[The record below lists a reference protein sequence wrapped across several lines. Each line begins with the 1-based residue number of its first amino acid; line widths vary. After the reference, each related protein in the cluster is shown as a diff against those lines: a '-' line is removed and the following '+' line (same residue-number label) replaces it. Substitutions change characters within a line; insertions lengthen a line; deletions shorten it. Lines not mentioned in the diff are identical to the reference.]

1 MAIKINDFTMN
12 EYTDFEV
19 YRRTGDGELDFRLT
33 DLQNLTLNA
42 TQDKTELK
50 GKNGRIIGYKK
61 QNKALS
67 GEGTSG
73 VISAGLMAVQTGGET
88 VQGKHIIKKSEVRT
102 VSGDTVVTS
111 AAAVGTAGSE
121 IGIIRVLNDVGA
133 VDVTY
138 LQATTAD
145 ATHFSYDPTSKKIT
159 LPVNASDPVIANG
172 KTIEYAYNRE
182 VEGAKITDPSDKYS
196 QVREIW
202 IHGFGTDACDNE
214 YYAAIYIPR
223 ADFSGEFSLELGG
236 DQTVHDF
243 KFDAMADLCAK
254 NGSSNLFELII
265 YSDGTQPNP

>member
-1 MAIKINDFTMN
+1 MALKIGDFTMN

-19 YRRTGDGELDFRLT
+19 YHRTGDGALDFKLS

-42 TQDKTELK
+42 TQEKTELT

-61 QNKALS
+61 HNKALS

-73 VISAGLMAVQTGGET
+73 IISAGLMAAQTGGET
-88 VQGKHIIKKSEVRT
+88 VQGKHIIKKSEIRT
-102 VSGDTVVTS
+102 VAGGSVITNAT
-111 AAAVGTAGSE
+111 AIGTAGAE
-121 IGIIRVLNDVGA
+121 IGTIRVLNDIGA
-133 VDVTY
+133 VEQTFK
-138 LQATTAD
+138 QATTVD
-145 ATHFSYDPTSKKIT
+145 STHFSYDPASKKIS
-159 LPVNASDPVIANG
+159 LPVDSSTPVIADG

-182 VEGAKITDPSDKYS
+182 VDGTKITDPSDKYS

-236 DQTVHDF
+236 DQTVHNF
-243 KFDAMADLCAK
+243 SFDALADLCAK
-254 NGSSNLFELII
+254 NGSSNLFELVI
-265 YSDGTQPNP
+265 YTDGTQP